1 MKNVVRVENGS
12 MIFGQG
18 GSGGS
23 GGHTI
28 QNDSG
33 TALPQESALQFVGV
47 YSEDD
52 STNHKTKVN
61 IVREMTK
68 AQMDALSTDAKKG
81 VIHTTDE
88 PDNPANPI
96 SAEDVS
102 YGSGTI
108 KDALDNLK
116 GLTLI
121 EETPSIATNGQYT
134 VRMTDIPVNRIV
146 EFVFMI
152 SYTEAFQ
159 YCSVHTLPK
168 VSSTYVRM
176 YHYINSGSV
185 GALQYFYNG
194 STDIQL
200 INQINESVKVR
211 LYARYI

>member
-88 PDNPANPI
+88 PDNPY
-96 SAEDVS
+96 EGD
-102 YGSGTI
+102 YI
-108 KDALDNLK
+108 KIVYDQYF
-116 GLTLI
+116 TLI
-121 EETPSIATNGQYT
+121 GTGLVYIDVEQEYPMTGYKLIGLDIASNSVGYTIQARIRSASRITGFVQKANGGVIATGETIQIGVT
-134 VRMTDIPVNRIV
+134 LI
-146 EFVFMI
+146 
-152 SYTEAFQ
+152 
-159 YCSVHTLPK
+159 YCKS
-168 VSSTYVRM
+168 
-176 YHYINSGSV
+176 
-185 GALQYFYNG
+185 
-194 STDIQL
+194 
-200 INQINESVKVR
+200 
-211 LYARYI
+211 